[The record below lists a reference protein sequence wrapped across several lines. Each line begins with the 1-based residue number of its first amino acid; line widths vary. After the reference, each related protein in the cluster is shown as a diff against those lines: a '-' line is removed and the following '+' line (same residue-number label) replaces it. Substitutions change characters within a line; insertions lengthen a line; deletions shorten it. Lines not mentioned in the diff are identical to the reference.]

1 MQHNSQRGAANISA
15 IWFIAVLVLF
25 FGTAFLAY
33 QAGEARTNAETRQAD
48 AETAS
53 KAADAKYE
61 LESNANIEKSR
72 IFGFVPEG
80 SLKSSGDN
88 AKEALRIFKDAVG
101 PLPGVGDTFEE
112 VIAAVPPKFA
122 ALLQQITVLE
132 GQVADLR
139 NQVTSAQATNDAT
152 LSTKDAEIRQA
163 AQALQDAIDA
173 ANRERGTLEDQIASL
188 RNTNQELT
196 GDMNAA
202 KALRD
207 EAERNLVTAKNE
219 SQTQIGILTSEIKN
233 IAGITKTTQ
242 DKDGEVLEA
251 SSALGIAILDL
262 GARDKVSRGMV
273 FTVISGR
280 PGSELVKGS
289 VEVIDVGELS
299 STGKVFGLSDPNDP
313 IVQGDVLYNPVFQPG
328 AEQNAVLAGRFGG
341 SWTES
346 DLRMLLGDIGITVQS
361 TLDKSTSLLIVG
373 EPLYTDPD
381 TDEALED
388 PIPVSELEVYKNAES
403 TGVQIV
409 HIGDLR
415 RFFKK

>member
-33 QAGEARTNAETRQAD
+33 QAGEARTD
-48 AETAS
+48 AEALTKEAIAEAVLAKGKLETESTAF
-53 KAADAKYE
+53 
-61 LESNANIEKSR
+61 IEFSR
-72 IFGFVPEG
+72 IVGFVPEG
-80 SLKSSGDN
+80 SLKSSSEN
-88 AKEALRIFKDAVG
+88 ASEAARNLKDAIG
-101 PLPGVGDTFEE
+101 PFPGVGDTFEE
-112 VIAAVPPKFA
+112 IAAAIPPKFA
-122 ALLQQITVLE
+122 ALLQAVTVQQSQIE
-132 GQVADLR
+132 DLR
-139 NQVTSAQATNDAT
+139 NQVTSSQATNDTT
-152 LSTKDAEIRQA
+152 LASKDAEIRQG

-196 GDMNAA
+196 GEMNSA

-207 EAERNLVTAKNE
+207 EAERNLLTAKNE
-219 SQTQIGILTSEIKN
+219 SQTHISILTSEINK
-233 IAGITKTTQ
+233 IAGTSKSTQ
-242 DKDGEVLEA
+242 DKDGEILE
-251 SSALGIAILDL
+251 SSSSLGIAILDL
-262 GARDKVSRGMV
+262 GARNKVSLGMV
-273 FTVISGR
+273 FTVVSGR

-289 VEVIDVGELS
+289 VEIIDVGELS
-299 STGKVFGLSDPNDP
+299 STAKVFGLADPNDP
-313 IVQGDVLYNPVFQPG
+313 IVQGDLLYNPVFQPG

-341 SWTES
+341 TWTEA
-346 DLRMLLGDIGITVQS
+346 DLRMLLGDIGITVQD
-361 TLDKSTSLLIVG
+361 TLDQSTSILIVG

-381 TDEALED
+381 TDEALEE

-403 TGVQIV
+403 KGVQIV